1 LIRFKRP
8 IEYELS
14 PDTIEKGTHWLSV
27 RLKNTGDDH
36 LKNLN
41 IKMHSLD
48 SIHISFRN
56 PNHYIY
62 DLEPDEEKYFE
73 VEVDANKTS
82 HLYISIRGRKNGDHF
97 HWDSGLMREQVLGD
111 PAEIERVFVSSPYSN
126 IDGELEVEA
135 VVKGLGDSNGLGL
148 AFWAEMPSGK
158 FEELADMKTR
168 KMSRGDETA
177 YKAKLKPKEDGYY
190 TVYVNLYD
198 DHRNIARAYDTLYVA
213 KS

>member
-1 LIRFKRP
+1 MST
-8 IEYELS
+8 ELS
-14 PDTIEKGTHWLSV
+14 PDTIEKGTHRLSV

-48 SIHISFRN
+48 SLHISFRN

-62 DLEPDEEKYFE
+62 DLEPNEEEYFE
-73 VEVDANKTS
+73 VGVEGNKTS
-82 HLYISIRGRKNGDHF
+82 HLYISMHGRKNGDHF

-126 IDGELEVEA
+126 IDEELEIEV

-148 AFWAEMPSGK
+148 AFWAETPSGK
-158 FEELADMKTR
+158 FEELANMKTR
-168 KMSRGDETA
+168 KMSRGDETV
-177 YKAKLKPKEDGYY
+177 YKAKLKPNEEGYY
-190 TVYVNLYD
+190 TVFVSLYD
-198 DHRNIARAYDTLYVA
+198 DYRNISRAYDTLYVA

>member
-1 LIRFKRP
+1 MIRFKCP

-14 PDTIEKGTHWLSV
+14 PGTIEKGTHWLSV

-48 SIHISFRN
+48 LVHISFRN

-62 DLEPDEEKYFE
+62 NLEPDEEKYFE
-73 VEVDANKTS
+73 VEVEAYCILVFVDA
-82 HLYISIRGRKNGDHF
+82 GMEDHF
-97 HWDSGLMREQVLGD
+97 HWDSGLMREHVLGD

-135 VVKGLGDSNGLGL
+135 VVKGLSDSNGLGL
-148 AFWAEMPSGK
+148 AFWAETPSGK

-198 DHRNIARAYDTLYVA
+198 DYRNIARAYDTLYVA
-213 KS
+213 KI